1 MKAMEGEHS
10 VTPNTAT
17 GDTSTAIT
25 LRVARSGG
33 SGGSPGFAQYSVPA
47 VANARVLDALLHVRR
62 HHDAT
67 LAFRYSCR
75 VGMCG
80 SCAIVINGKEGLAC
94 QTTIASL
101 GTRTV
106 RLEPLRAL
114 PVLRDLTADMTPF
127 FRASAVSE
135 AVLRPKSPRAREVPK
150 MPPATPHRALI
161 ESQSG
166 CITCG
171 ACFSACELSSTR
183 KDFLGPATLN
193 RLLMLSLDER
203 DSLGKTR
210 LETAA
215 RDHGVLRCH
224 TMGNCSAVCPANIP
238 LREGMQRLKGLIA
251 AGK

>member
-1 MKAMEGEHS
+1 MNTSEGERAMA
-10 VTPNTAT
+10 PNPAS
-17 GDTSTAIT
+17 GDTPATIT
-25 LRVARSGG
+25 LQVARSG
-33 SGGSPGFAQYSVPA
+33 SPPGFARYVVPA

-80 SCAIVINGKEGLAC
+80 SCAIVINGHEGLAC

-101 GTRTV
+101 GRRTI

-127 FRASAVSE
+127 FRAAADSE
-135 AVLRPKSPRAREVPK
+135 AVLRPKSPRSREVRK
-150 MPPATPHRALI
+150 MPPADPRRATI
-161 ESQSG
+161 EGQSG

-171 ACFSACELSSTR
+171 ACYSACEWSATR
-183 KDFLGPATLN
+183 KDFLGPAALN
-193 RLLMLSLDER
+193 RLLMLTLDER
-203 DSLGKTR
+203 DSLGKKR

-215 RDHGVLRCH
+215 RDRGALRCH
-224 TMGNCSAVCPANIP
+224 TMGNCSAVCPVNIP

-251 AGK
+251 TGKW